1 MNKNTREE
9 VVFRGWLGYIAFMRN
24 VKTYKCNLKE
34 MKMISNYIYSAHV
47 VYGAHGYAN
56 TTLDPEKWFDMV
68 GKSG

>member
-1 MNKNTREE
+1 MNKNTCEE

-34 MKMISNYIYSAHV
+34 MKMIGNYIYS
-47 VYGAHGYAN
+47 AHGYAN

>member
-1 MNKNTREE
+1 M
-9 VVFRGWLGYIAFMRN
+9 FFSGWLGYIAFMRN

-34 MKMISNYIYSAHV
+34 MKMISNYNIVQHIHI

-56 TTLDPEKWFDMV
+56 TTLDPEKWFDMA